1 MWLVY
6 CQHQRP
12 PLLHPADLTWGR
24 QNKVCLRPLPLSL
37 PAIFPSDSHS
47 QFQAPPERPSPWP
60 RVDEWGRIKSRTK
73 RAPST
78 ILSLP
83 SLGRRETMSTYSV
96 PSHVL
101 SALKAS
107 FPVTPPQPLALRSN
121 ADIPPTGVRPL
132 LFLYPFTDEEK

>member
-83 SLGRRETMSTYSV
+83 SLGRRETVSEHLLCAKPRAECPKSIISCNPTTT
-96 PSHVL
+96 PGTQKQCRHTSHRSEAITVL
-101 SALKAS
+101 T
-107 FPVTPPQPLALRSN
+107 PVYR
-121 ADIPPTGVRPL
+121 
-132 LFLYPFTDEEK
+132 